1 MINCAEKIEEEE
13 KEEEHLLLL
22 FCASFVVMG
31 NMDIWC

>member
-22 FCASFVVMG
+22 SCASFVVMG